1 MNPNIKRISLTDKKI
16 SLIKVIEAK
25 HIDIL
30 IYNFYIKKEIKE
42 LKKLKRTKII
52 YYNHSSYFYWI
63 YQEIYNFQDSIYYE
77 YKMSKY
83 IISLIP
89 LENDYLF
96 KKWGINSIL
105 MKNPSTF
112 EYYSVTPS
120 DLMNKNI
127 IMIGR
132 GNDEFKRF
140 DLGIKAKEGII
151 KDIPDCQMNII
162 SFPESKYEILIKNLN
177 LEKNVRFVGCQENI
191 EIFLKNSSLHIFPS
205 IVEAYPMVLS
215 ETKIF
220 GIPTIII
227 GLDYL
232 ALAKKGTVIIYD
244 DNPYAISREAIK
256 ILKNDKYRKKL
267 GKEARRSMKKHNN
280 SIIAKKWVKLLLSV
294 HKGNEAFFT
303 KKFEAQKT
311 ISGKQAEKILNNQ
324 LKLIQKR
331 RPILKKLT
339 FEKLINFSLK

>member
-83 IISLIP
+83 VISLIP

-162 SFPESKYEILIKNLN
+162 SFPESKYEIFFCINK
-177 LEKNVRFVGCQENI
+177 KFKFRKKCKVCWISRKYRNI
-191 EIFLKNSSLHIFPS
+191 FKKFKLTHISLHCRS
-205 IVEAYPMVLS
+205 ISY
-215 ETKIF
+215 
-220 GIPTIII
+220 GI
-227 GLDYL
+227 
-232 ALAKKGTVIIYD
+232 K
-244 DNPYAISREAIK
+244 
-256 ILKNDKYRKKL
+256 
-267 GKEARRSMKKHNN
+267 
-280 SIIAKKWVKLLLSV
+280 
-294 HKGNEAFFT
+294 
-303 KKFEAQKT
+303 
-311 ISGKQAEKILNNQ
+311 
-324 LKLIQKR
+324 
-331 RPILKKLT
+331 
-339 FEKLINFSLK
+339 